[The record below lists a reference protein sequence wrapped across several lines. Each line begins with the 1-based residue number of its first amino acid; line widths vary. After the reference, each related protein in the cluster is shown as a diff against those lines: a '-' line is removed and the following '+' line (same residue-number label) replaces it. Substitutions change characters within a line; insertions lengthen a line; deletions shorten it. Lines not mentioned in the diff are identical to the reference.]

1 MIKFECNYLPISSES
16 MDRGVEKDKET
27 DIKYVPRIHPSVVL
41 PKELNPD
48 LNEPLNPPTHSGYRI
63 TGSRE

>member
-1 MIKFECNYLPISSES
+1 

-27 DIKYVPRIHPSVVL
+27 DIKYVLRIHPSVVL

-48 LNEPLNPPTHSGYRI
+48 LNEPLNPTTHSGYRI